1 MKRSIVKV
9 SILLLVMMT
18 SGVSLALERI
28 LGTRIALD
36 PPEGFEPSTR
46 FLGYAHEASS
56 SSIMASELPVAF
68 TKMVDGFTKEA
79 LATRGMTLIDRH
91 ETQIGDRPAVLY
103 HVSQEA
109 SGTLFYKWVLLFGD
123 AQTTEMVTAVF
134 PQRLAEQWSEPLK
147 QTLLDI
153 QWQTNAKPDAFE
165 GLGYRIQEQG
175 DLKIAAKIG
184 TTLLLT
190 RNGVTPREPNDD
202 PYLTIAPSFTQ
213 DWRTPDDI
221 RAYTKARL
229 FQMDNLCSD
238 PEISHE
244 EKVSYDDLPG
254 YQLEAACADPRSG
267 ERLALWHT
275 MIFSDEGYYLF
286 LAVARDTDKATYA
299 EVFQSVLDSFKRI

>member
-9 SILLLVMMT
+9 SMLLVLMT
-18 SGVSLALERI
+18 GGVSLALERI
-28 LGTRIALD
+28 PGTRIALD

-46 FLGYAHEASS
+46 FLGYAHGVSS

-91 ETQIGDRPAVLY
+91 DTQIGDRPAALY

-109 SGTLFYKWVLLFGD
+109 SGTLFYKWLLLFGD
-123 AQTTEMVTAVF
+123 EQVTEMVTAVF
-134 PQRLAEQWSEPLK
+134 PQRSAEQWSEPLK
-147 QTLLDI
+147 QTLLNI
-153 QWQTNAKPDAFE
+153 QWQKDAKPDAFE

-175 DLKIAAKIG
+175 DLKIASKIG

-190 RNGVTPREPNDD
+190 RNGVIPREPNDD

-213 DWRTPDDI
+213 NWQIPDDI

-229 FQMDNLCSD
+229 FLMGNLCSD
-238 PEISHE
+238 PQITRE
-244 EKVSYDDLPG
+244 ERVRHDGLPG
-254 YQLEAACADPRSG
+254 YQLEAVCADPRSG
-267 ERLALWHT
+267 EALALWHT

-286 LAVARDTDKATYA
+286 LAVARDTDKAAYA
-299 EVFQSVLDSFKRI
+299 AIFQSVIDSFERI